1 MEDMAVMKNVLKDL
15 EVELKTKG
23 RFFGAKQLHCQQ
35 MRIIFAKKENKYC
48 SARQPKRTFK
58 KIVSLQ
64 ANKNSS
70 KKILQA
76 NLKHYYSSGANFCC
90 C

>member
-35 MRIIFAKKENKYC
+35 MRILVKNIKK
-48 SARQPKRTFK
+48 SF
-58 KIVSLQ
+58 
-64 ANKNSS
+64 
-70 KKILQA
+70 ILRPMKSHLGLA
-76 NLKHYYSSGANFCC
+76 NLGFFPRGGG
-90 C
+90 